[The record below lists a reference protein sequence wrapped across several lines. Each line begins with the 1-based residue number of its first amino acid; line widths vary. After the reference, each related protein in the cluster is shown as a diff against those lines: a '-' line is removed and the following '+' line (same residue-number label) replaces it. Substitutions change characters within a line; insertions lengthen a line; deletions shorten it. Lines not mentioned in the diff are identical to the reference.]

1 MTQHESGRARYWLL
15 LTVLVVILDQLT
27 KWWAESELLYHQ
39 PIAVMPMLNLTLA
52 YNTGAAFSFLSN
64 AGGWQRWFFVIL
76 TVIVCAV
83 LLKWLW
89 QLKNNEKLQAVALA
103 LVLGGALGNL
113 IDRLQLGHVVDF
125 IDVYYGQQHWPI
137 FNLADSAITLG
148 VIFLLLD
155 AFFDFKR
162 QRDTTSPESSMADK
176 DD

>member
-1 MTQHESGRARYWLL
+1 MSPHRSGGARRWLW
-15 LTVLVVILDQLT
+15 LTALVVLLDQLS

-39 PIAVMPMLNLTLA
+39 PVPLMPGLNLTLA
-52 YNTGAAFSFLSN
+52 YNTGAAFSFLSD
-64 AGGWQRWFFVIL
+64 AGGWQRWFFVAL
-76 TVIVCAV
+76 TVVVCA
-83 LLKWLW
+83 LLLGWLW
-89 QLKNNEKLQAVALA
+89 QLKNNEKLQTAALA

-125 IDVYYGQQHWPI
+125 IDVYYGEYHWPI

-155 AFFDFKR
+155 MLLDVKR
-162 QRDTTSPESSMADK
+162 QRESSTIDK